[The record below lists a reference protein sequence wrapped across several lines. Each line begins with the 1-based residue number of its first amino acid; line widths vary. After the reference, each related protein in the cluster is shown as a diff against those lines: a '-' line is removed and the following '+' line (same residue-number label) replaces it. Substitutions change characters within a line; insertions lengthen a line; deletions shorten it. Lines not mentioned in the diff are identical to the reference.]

1 MRAGELRHRI
11 TVEQKSV
18 TRNDYGEEIAS
29 WSEFATRW
37 ADAAA
42 LDGTESFSRDQKF
55 AEATHRFRLR
65 YLDGVDAEMRVSWRG
80 RTFDIV
86 SALDPDGMKRETVI
100 VATERT
106 DA

>member
-11 TVEQKSV
+11 TVEQNSP
-18 TRNDYGEEIAS
+18 TQNDLGEEESS

-37 ADAAA
+37 ADARA
-42 LDGTESFSRDQKF
+42 LDGTESFSTDMKF

-65 YLDGVDAEMRVSWRG
+65 YLDGVTPEMRVSWDG

-86 SALDPDGMKRETVI
+86 SALDPRGRKRETVI

-106 DA
+106 G